1 MSSRSGLV
9 WQRSSERSA
18 APLVK
23 AGAGLRRAEA
33 GDRIQFAERCQRL
46 AQEAKWEGR
55 LGGYPLGPPQ
65 GEPTGRRPG
74 ASDKARLAQSRLP
87 HEEQH
92 RVLAAPRCLH
102 GGGDG
107 GERRLSLQQRNF

>member
-1 MSSRSGLV
+1 MSSRRGLV
-9 WQRSSERSA
+9 WQSVPERSA
-18 APLVK
+18 APLVQ
-23 AGAGLRRAEA
+23 AGPGLRRAEA
-33 GDRIQFAERCQRL
+33 RDGFQFPERCQRL
-46 AQEAKWEGR
+46 AQEAKGEGR
-55 LGGYPLGPPQ
+55 LGGDPLGPPQ
-65 GEPTGRRPG
+65 GEPVGRRPG

-107 GERRLSLQQRNF
+107 GQRRLSLQQRNF